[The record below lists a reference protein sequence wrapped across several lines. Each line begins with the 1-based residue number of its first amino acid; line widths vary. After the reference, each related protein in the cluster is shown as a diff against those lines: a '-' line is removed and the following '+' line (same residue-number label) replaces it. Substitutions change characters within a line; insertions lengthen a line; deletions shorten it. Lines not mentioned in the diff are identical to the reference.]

1 MNALT
6 KSSEQSSSVAEYSAG
21 LMEVIARAASDPN
34 VDIDKMERLIA
45 MQERVQAR
53 DAAVAFN
60 GALARLQPNLPIIS
74 ERGGIKDRAGNV
86 QSTYALWEDVNEA
99 IRPLLAAEGFALRF
113 KVSREGDQI
122 SVTGILSHS
131 DGHSDETTLTLPTD
145 TSGSKN
151 AVQAVGSSTQYGKRY
166 TAFALLNITSTG
178 EDDDGAS
185 ATHVIPAQVA
195 QQQRRDAPFPQGPAK
210 NKSELKTTGRDLW
223 RDIESVEDIG
233 SLEDLLT
240 KGAPLIAQIK
250 AALPTWWS
258 GGEKD
263 GNSFEGMEHVID
275 RVRRDLTASVDMP
288 EYIQRGADI
297 IQAG

>member
-1 MNALT
+1 MNAVT
-6 KSSEQSSSVAEYSAG
+6 KTQPAGEVAEYGAG
-21 LMEVIARAASDPN
+21 LLEVIARAARDPS

-45 MQERVQAR
+45 MQERVQTR
-53 DAAVAFN
+53 EAVIAFN
-60 GALARLQPNLPIIS
+60 GALARLQPNLPVIS
-74 ERGGIKDRAGNV
+74 ERGGIKDRAGNI

-99 IRPLLAAEGFALRF
+99 IRPLLAQEGFALRF

-122 SVTGILSHS
+122 SVTGILSHR

-185 ATHVIPAQVA
+185 ATHIIPAQVE
-195 QQQRRDAPFPQGPAK
+195 QQKRRDAPFPQGPAR
-210 NKSELKTTGRDLW
+210 NKQELKTTGRELW
-223 RDIESVEDIG
+223 RDIEGVEDVA
-233 SLEDLLT
+233 SLDDLLA
-240 KGAPLIAQIK
+240 KGEPLIEQMK
-250 AALPTWWS
+250 KALPEWWT

-263 GNSFEGMEHVID
+263 GNSFEGLQYVIE
-275 RVRRDLTASVDMP
+275 RRRRDCLAADLP
-288 EYIQRGADI
+288 EYIQRGADLAS
-297 IQAG
+297 AG